1 MAAKLIVGLGN
12 PGPQYTWTRHNAGFM
27 VLDRLSRTENIP
39 IARKAFSGLAG
50 DGNWAGER
58 VYLLKPQ
65 TFMNLSGRSV
75 AEALRFYK
83 LSPADLI
90 VIHDDLDIPFGSVRL
105 KLGGG
110 HGGHNGL
117 RSIDQLLGTRDY
129 LRVRVGI
136 GRPLHGDAANYV
148 LQNFGREEMDSLLG
162 VLDGVL
168 DAVEMLLKEGLPKAM
183 SIHHS
188 KQLA

>member
-12 PGPQYTWTRHNAGFM
+12 PGPQYSWTRHNAGFM
-27 VLDRLSRTENIP
+27 VLDRLSRQTGISVTK
-39 IARKAFSGLAG
+39 KAFSGLSG

-58 VYLLKPQ
+58 VILLKPQ

-83 LSPADLI
+83 LTPADLI
-90 VIHDDLDIPFGSVRL
+90 VIHDDLDIPYGSVRL

-117 RSIDQLLGTRDY
+117 RSIDQELGSKEY
-129 LRVRVGI
+129 LRVRMGI
-136 GRPLHGDAANYV
+136 GRPVHGDVSNYV
-148 LQNFGREEMDSLLG
+148 LSNFFKEETDSLLN
-162 VLDGVL
+162 VLDGVI
-168 DAVEMLLKEGLPKAM
+168 DAMEMLLKEGLPKAM

-188 KQLA
+188 KKLD